1 MFEDAI
7 EDVKKSFEGNKYIG
21 AIVLFGSVARGE
33 ATRDSDVDLLIVI
46 KNEKKH
52 ERSVSDTML
61 KIEKKHK
68 IDIQYVTTD
77 KNFDKINRQFLDTIL
92 REGIVIFGKMPQI
105 PFQKLGLEPYSL
117 IKYSLSHLPQPEKMR
132 IKRMLLG
139 KETKKTYKGKTYTSK
154 KTGVLMEYGGI
165 KTGIASIMVPEKYS
179 RKIAREM
186 RNHGAKVSIIPA
198 WLQKA

>member
-1 MFEDAI
+1 ME
-7 EDVKKSFEGNKYIG
+7 KNQSKGNKYIG

-92 REGIVIFGKMPQI
+92 REGIVIFGKMLQI
-105 PFQKLGLEPYSL
+105 QFKKLGLKPN
-117 IKYSLSHLPQPEKMR
+117 P
-132 IKRMLLG
+132 
-139 KETKKTYKGKTYTSK
+139 
-154 KTGVLMEYGGI
+154 
-165 KTGIASIMVPEKYS
+165 
-179 RKIAREM
+179 
-186 RNHGAKVSIIPA
+186 
-198 WLQKA
+198 